1 MDFFSEVFAVAPN
14 LFLPIKTKTLIQL
27 NPVFLTLVI
36 CHSPLFRTNI
46 HFTWFFPFFF
56 SRFTSHNSHS
66 VIPNSPL
73 IRSYFCR
80 RIRERQMRKK
90 SAHTR
95 GIFAG
100 KDRRNQNPFAGPIYL
115 FFANGPMNSDLFEFL
130 GPFVGNVHLK
140 YSCSL
145 CVKCTWKCS
154 LQLFPANSL
163 LVCAD
168 LKP

>member
-1 MDFFSEVFAVAPN
+1 MILDFFSEVFAVAPN

-27 NPVFLTLVI
+27 NPVILTLVI

-80 RIRERQMRKK
+80 RIREGKWEKK
-90 SAHTR
+90 KKEKKEAINCEVHS
-95 GIFAG
+95 GSQINLIFN
-100 KDRRNQNPFAGPIYL
+100 DVCELFDSHS
-115 FFANGPMNSDLFEFL
+115 FFAHHQTRQRKFYVLFLFKLREFRKATL
-130 GPFVGNVHLK
+130 
-140 YSCSL
+140 
-145 CVKCTWKCS
+145 
-154 LQLFPANSL
+154 
-163 LVCAD
+163 
-168 LKP
+168 